1 MKRLAVVLRE
11 RLRVVLHNRRAAL
24 LLVTA
29 LAALVYANTISNQFA
44 YDDHHIVANNEAIH
58 SLETLPGAL
67 ISPYWPGIYGRLSGL
82 WRPTTQ
88 LLFGLQW
95 IAADGAP
102 WLFHLTNL
110 LWR

>member
-1 MKRLAVVLRE
+1 MKRLMRPLRMVV
-11 RLRVVLHNRRAAL
+11 HDRRAGL
-24 LLVTA
+24 LLVA
-29 LAALVYANTISNQFA
+29 VVAALVYANTIQNRFA

-58 SLETLPGAL
+58 SLETLPGAVV
-67 ISPYWPGIYGRLSGL
+67 SPYWPGIYGKDNGL

-110 LWR
+110 LIIIN